1 MVYATQA
8 TNIAYRTVFLNPYQ
22 AAELKQLHGSLNR
35 IRRPISLPKSDKDPP
50 PKKRSSRLPTFNFPP
65 KHFPSKTEVVFR
77 RPICPPKS
85 SGQRPFAYAPES
97 VRIRAVAAAP
107 QTPQLGGPTLPKG
120 APNCLEGPEVA
131 SIQKQSF
138 AWRIA
143 FNGIFC
149 AQILYISVLKF
160 FAIVSFQIAS

>member
-1 MVYATQA
+1 MGFCECDQKNEKTSKSGPVNNLNMSEEDQCPGI
-8 TNIAYRTVFLNPYQ
+8 IA
-22 AAELKQLHGSLNR
+22 
-35 IRRPISLPKSDKDPP
+35 
-50 PKKRSSRLPTFNFPP
+50 
-65 KHFPSKTEVVFR
+65 
-77 RPICPPKS
+77 
-85 SGQRPFAYAPES
+85 
-97 VRIRAVAAAP
+97 RAVAAAP

-143 FNGIFC
+143 LNGIFC

-160 FAIVSFQIAS
+160 FAVVYVQIAS

>member
-1 MVYATQA
+1 M
-8 TNIAYRTVFLNPYQ
+8 R
-22 AAELKQLHGSLNR
+22 
-35 IRRPISLPKSDKDPP
+35 
-50 PKKRSSRLPTFNFPP
+50 
-65 KHFPSKTEVVFR
+65 
-77 RPICPPKS
+77 
-85 SGQRPFAYAPES
+85 
-97 VRIRAVAAAP
+97 RAVAAAP

-143 FNGIFC
+143 LNEIFC
-149 AQILYISVLKF
+149 AQILYKFISVLKF

>member
-1 MVYATQA
+1 MSNKAKKQNA
-8 TNIAYRTVFLNPYQ
+8 SN
-22 AAELKQLHGSLNR
+22 AA
-35 IRRPISLPKSDKDPP
+35 
-50 PKKRSSRLPTFNFPP
+50 
-65 KHFPSKTEVVFR
+65 
-77 RPICPPKS
+77 
-85 SGQRPFAYAPES
+85 
-97 VRIRAVAAAP
+97 RAVAAAP

-143 FNGIFC
+143 LNGIFC

-160 FAIVSFQIAS
+160 FAIVSLQIAS

>member
-1 MVYATQA
+1 M
-8 TNIAYRTVFLNPYQ
+8 
-22 AAELKQLHGSLNR
+22 
-35 IRRPISLPKSDKDPP
+35 IRRLDSAFVWVLRPYPLFSYLHAITFIVLLSFPFSCTALYFLILIVLTVDGAEIKDNHHYSHETICSKAPLLMVADLHY
-50 PKKRSSRLPTFNFPP
+50 KKINTRCEGYEGRTRSMQSRSSR
-65 KHFPSKTEVVFR
+65 
-77 RPICPPKS
+77 
-85 SGQRPFAYAPES
+85 
-97 VRIRAVAAAP
+97 P

-120 APNCLEGPEVA
+120 APNCLEEPEVA

-143 FNGIFC
+143 LNGIFC

>member
-1 MVYATQA
+1 MLAVG
-8 TNIAYRTVFLNPYQ
+8 LNNRKV
-22 AAELKQLHGSLNR
+22 LRSLHL
-35 IRRPISLPKSDKDPP
+35 
-50 PKKRSSRLPTFNFPP
+50 
-65 KHFPSKTEVVFR
+65 
-77 RPICPPKS
+77 C
-85 SGQRPFAYAPES
+85 
-97 VRIRAVAAAP
+97 RAVAAAP

-143 FNGIFC
+143 LNGIFC

>member
-1 MVYATQA
+1 M
-8 TNIAYRTVFLNPYQ
+8 F
-22 AAELKQLHGSLNR
+22 G
-35 IRRPISLPKSDKDPP
+35 
-50 PKKRSSRLPTFNFPP
+50 
-65 KHFPSKTEVVFR
+65 
-77 RPICPPKS
+77 
-85 SGQRPFAYAPES
+85 
-97 VRIRAVAAAP
+97 IRAVAAAP

-143 FNGIFC
+143 LNGIFC

>member
-1 MVYATQA
+1 M
-8 TNIAYRTVFLNPYQ
+8 L
-22 AAELKQLHGSLNR
+22 
-35 IRRPISLPKSDKDPP
+35 RR
-50 PKKRSSRLPTFNFPP
+50 SR
-65 KHFPSKTEVVFR
+65 V
-77 RPICPPKS
+77 
-85 SGQRPFAYAPES
+85 GQRRSGAIWPA
-97 VRIRAVAAAP
+97 VGGRAVAAAP

-143 FNGIFC
+143 LNGIFC

-160 FAIVSFQIAS
+160 FAIVYFQIAS

>member
-1 MVYATQA
+1 MRASS
-8 TNIAYRTVFLNPYQ
+8 
-22 AAELKQLHGSLNR
+22 E
-35 IRRPISLPKSDKDPP
+35 RP
-50 PKKRSSRLPTFNFPP
+50 
-65 KHFPSKTEVVFR
+65 
-77 RPICPPKS
+77 
-85 SGQRPFAYAPES
+85 S
-97 VRIRAVAAAP
+97 VRNAIQIIMTLPATTVEAERSFSCMRRVRALAAAP

-143 FNGIFC
+143 LNRIFC

-160 FAIVSFQIAS
+160 FAIVYFQTAS

>member
-1 MVYATQA
+1 MWQKTSEDA
-8 TNIAYRTVFLNPYQ
+8 NDDDDLMLF
-22 AAELKQLHGSLNR
+22 
-35 IRRPISLPKSDKDPP
+35 
-50 PKKRSSRLPTFNFPP
+50 RL
-65 KHFPSKTEVVFR
+65 
-77 RPICPPKS
+77 I
-85 SGQRPFAYAPES
+85 
-97 VRIRAVAAAP
+97 IRAVAAAP

-143 FNGIFC
+143 LNGIFC

-160 FAIVSFQIAS
+160 FAIVYFQIAS